1 LNETAID
8 YGRKRTGFATCL
20 SGVVV
25 PLDPLTD
32 TTWNGIVRK
41 LKQIHAENGAGTVI
55 VGLPLTSTGKPT
67 ELSIEV
73 EKLAEYLTENGFSVK
88 LVRETGSTIDADE
101 GSSKNRLRDGRKDS
115 LAAMVILKRYLDM
128 P

>member
-1 LNETAID
+1 MNETAVD
-8 YGRKRTGFATCL
+8 YGRKRTGFAICL
-20 SGVVV
+20 SGVVM

-32 TTWNGIVRK
+32 TTWNGIVKR
-41 LKQIHAENGAGTVI
+41 LRQIHAENGAGTVI
-55 VGLPLTSTGKPT
+55 VGLPLTSGGKST

-73 EKLAEYLTENGFSVK
+73 EKLAEYLAKNGFSVK
-88 LVRETGSTIDADE
+88 LVRETGSTVEADRV
-101 GSSKNRLRDGRKDS
+101 GRMNRLRDGRIDS